1 MSEDFDEIDVKFY
14 EKDGKGKAYVGNLEN
29 PDAEMVFYMK
39 DDDIMVV
46 EHTEVKEKMRGRGVA
61 RLLLDVV
68 VDVARDRH
76 WKIIPVCAYTKSV
89 FEKDPA
95 IRDVLYP

>member
-1 MSEDFDEIDVKFY
+1 MSEVYDEIDVNFY
-14 EKDGKGKAYVGNLEN
+14 EDDKQGKAYVGDLEN

-39 DDDIMVV
+39 DDNTMVV
-46 EHTEVKEKMRGRGVA
+46 EHTEVKENMRGRGVA

-68 VDVARDRH
+68 VDVARDRRL
-76 WKIIPVCAYTKSV
+76 KIIPVCAYTKSV
-89 FEKDPA
+89 FDKEPA